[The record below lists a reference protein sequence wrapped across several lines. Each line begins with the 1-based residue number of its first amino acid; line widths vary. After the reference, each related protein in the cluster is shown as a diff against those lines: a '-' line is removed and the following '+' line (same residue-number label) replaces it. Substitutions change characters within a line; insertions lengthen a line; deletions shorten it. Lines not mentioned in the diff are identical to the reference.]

1 MFYMEL
7 KLKSFVSPPFRQSSE
22 KINHSTAC
30 HYFKRSVITPVHKF
44 KQYLSR
50 RGHLSDR
57 SDATHTTDIITS
69 TCSGRLCF
77 MTVLSGRNNS
87 IRYSRL
93 CGIILSLIPARI
105 HEWVLCW
112 VVLFG
117 PTAGDHSCY
126 DDGEAIM
133 NSVYKDP
140 FLTLFSSSV
149 LVSMTGLALMS
160 TTFNGKEK

>member
-1 MFYMEL
+1 MFYMVL
-7 KLKSFVSPPFRQSSE
+7 KLKSSVSPPFRQSSE
-22 KINHSTAC
+22 KIDRSTAC

-44 KQYLSR
+44 MQYLSR
-50 RGHLSDR
+50 RGHLRVR

-69 TCSGRLCF
+69 TCSRRLSF
-77 MTVLSGRNNS
+77 RVILSGRDNS

-93 CGIILSLIPARI
+93 CGIILSLIPAQI
-105 HEWVLCW
+105 HQWVLCW

-133 NSVYKDP
+133 SSVYKDP

-149 LVSMTGLALMS
+149 LVSMTRPCS
-160 TTFNGKEK
+160 HVYYI